1 MGVLTDH
8 ACMNDRLREKCAN
21 ALIDTLRDERVDVRI
36 RRKIAARLLAPL
48 VPRAREAAAA
58 KRAREAE

>member
-1 MGVLTDH
+1 
-8 ACMNDRLREKCAN
+8 MNDRLREKCAN